1 MHPLFRL
8 KKRAYAHAASSRG
21 AAAAR
26 QVIDALA
33 FGVRRLPSEANLA
46 WDSLESQASVR
57 LGRLPSL
64 AAVLNVAGIDI
75 RPLAACYAHP
85 IAQPGGYRGYW
96 HDATAKRTI
105 GIAAGID
112 FLPTDDGLRFVEC
125 NINFAQRAER
135 SSLYE
140 SDPYVEN
147 LLDFAVEKGYR
158 RLSIVDSGANGID
171 PATAQRFEKGAQARD
186 LALTLVDRENVPDSK
201 YPCRY
206 GMPPIDTPDTLQ
218 VRTRSY
224 PIALDYVADMKR
236 ASVRVLERYLE
247 NARDAALLL
256 PQSGAEPVLGH
267 VAPDEPFPNVVYKL
281 PEIDQ
286 ARGVYFLKA
295 ESPEHA
301 RRILGD
307 AIRSAAGGSLLARLE
322 RLAGGRDGIYQAY
335 YKSRMRH
342 DRRLYIVRAHVLI
355 TPVGVRL
362 LSAHRVISGRT
373 VPDTLPTGVIA
384 DPSPFLVNYSAGSWY
399 EIVPDDEAGSVARAA
414 EAAGRGLAW
423 AFEYGFKV
431 S

>member
-1 MHPLFRL
+1 
-8 KKRAYAHAASSRG
+8 
-21 AAAAR
+21 
-26 QVIDALA
+26 
-33 FGVRRLPSEANLA
+33 
-46 WDSLESQASVR
+46 
-57 LGRLPSL
+57 
-64 AAVLNVAGIDI
+64 
-75 RPLAACYAHP
+75 
-85 IAQPGGYRGYW
+85 
-96 HDATAKRTI
+96 
-105 GIAAGID
+105 
-112 FLPTDDGLRFVEC
+112 
-125 NINFAQRAER
+125 
-135 SSLYE
+135 
-140 SDPYVEN
+140 
-147 LLDFAVEKGYR
+147 
-158 RLSIVDSGANGID
+158 
-171 PATAQRFEKGAQARD
+171 
-186 LALTLVDRENVPDSK
+186 
-201 YPCRY
+201 
-206 GMPPIDTPDTLQ
+206 MPQIDTPDTLQ

-373 VPDTLPTGVIA
+373 VPEHAADGRHRGPVAVPGQLLGRILVRDRARRRGRVCRPRGGSCGAGARLGLRIRLQGELGAYVTGLGAIA
-384 DPSPFLVNYSAGSWY
+384 
-399 EIVPDDEAGSVARAA
+399 
-414 EAAGRGLAW
+414 
-423 AFEYGFKV
+423 
-431 S
+431 